1 MRNIPFVSFAL
12 AILAVPLASAQS
24 LVESA
29 TAAAGGSA
37 AGMAGKTVSE
47 GIDSVFSK
55 VAGAAGSS
63 ASQGRKSGRIAP
75 AVPPIPSVRLDAH
88 QGAELSGA
96 KKSSAATPQ
105 AGRQARLQAGAV
117 TETPVSATAHTPQAA
132 AAPAPSGPTLRDLQS
147 LSAGASREQ
156 VFNKL
161 GQPASRISMSNDD
174 GFVEIMKF
182 RNQDGSIGSVRVV
195 NGKVAAVNA
204 AQ

>member
-88 QGAELSGA
+88 QGELSGA
-96 KKSSAATPQ
+96 KILRGHPTGGQASPVAGGRCTRTPGEFHRAYLPGGRASRSIGAHV
-105 AGRQARLQAGAV
+105 AGPAIALSRRVARTGLQQTWPARL
-117 TETPVSATAHTPQAA
+117 AH
-132 AAPAPSGPTLRDLQS
+132 LH
-147 LSAGASREQ
+147 
-156 VFNKL
+156 
-161 GQPASRISMSNDD
+161 
-174 GFVEIMKF
+174 VE
-182 RNQDGSIGSVRVV
+182 R
-195 NGKVAAVNA
+195 
-204 AQ
+204 

>member
-55 VAGAAGSS
+55 VAGVAGSS

-88 QGAELSGA
+88 QGELSGA
-96 KKSSAATPQ
+96 KKSSAATQP

-117 TETPVSATAHTPQAA
+117 PEPPVSSTAHTSQAA
-132 AAPAPSGPTLRDLQS
+132 VPPAPSGPTLQDLQS

>member
-88 QGAELSGA
+88 QGELSGA
-96 KKSSAATPQ
+96 KNPPRPPNRR
-105 AGRQARLQAGAV
+105 AGKPGCRRALYPNPR
-117 TETPVSATAHTPQAA
+117 
-132 AAPAPSGPTLRDLQS
+132 
-147 LSAGASREQ
+147 
-156 VFNKL
+156 
-161 GQPASRISMSNDD
+161 
-174 GFVEIMKF
+174 
-182 RNQDGSIGSVRVV
+182 
-195 NGKVAAVNA
+195 
-204 AQ
+204 